1 VSERTAGGSGRA
13 GADSYRDAGG
23 STGVY
28 PAGYALFVAGDAPFR
43 RGSSLLEV
51 LDLLRALSRIDTEI
65 QELEAENE
73 RLPEEIEELEA
84 ERRRMR
90 ADLEAA
96 EGELESLSKDRKLME
111 RELEDLQAK
120 LADLTAKRLA
130 IKTNEEYAALSH
142 EITFVE
148 REIEVKEDAILGI
161 LERQEAVAATIAEFR
176 EGVSESEREID
187 RGVEALQAE
196 LSRLDDALAVKRDE
210 RLRVATRIDDSV
222 LERYERILAS
232 KGDTALANVSDGAC
246 SGCYMTLPPQTVIE
260 VKRADRL
267 MECQSC
273 GRILFWRPEP
283 DGG

>member
-1 VSERTAGGSGRA
+1 
-13 GADSYRDAGG
+13 
-23 STGVY
+23 
-28 PAGYALFVAGDAPFR
+28 
-43 RGSSLLEV
+43 LLEV
-51 LDLLRALSRIDTEI
+51 LELLRSLSRIDTEI
-65 QELEAENE
+65 QELAAENE
-73 RLPEEIEELEA
+73 RVPGEIGELED
-84 ERRRMR
+84 ERRRLR
-90 ADLEAA
+90 ADLDAA
-96 EGELESLSKDRKLME
+96 EGRLEDLGKDRKHME

-120 LADLTAKRLA
+120 LADLSAKRLA

-142 EITFVE
+142 EIAFVE
-148 REIEVKEDAILGI
+148 REVEEKEDAVLGI
-161 LERQEAVAATIAEFR
+161 LERQEAASGDLAGLR
-176 EGVSESEREID
+176 EGVSEAERDLDARI
-187 RGVEALQAE
+187 EALGQE

-210 RLRVATRIDDSV
+210 RLRVATRIDGAV